1 MAAIASEKI
10 IELCKLWLNEKED
23 VCSKEAGCHS
33 VLGEYLYEMQR
44 DKFDQYLE
52 KFIYLLGKEGVIE
65 EHQIDDNNTE
75 WHMAECARDYY
86 NLLRYVH

>member
-1 MAAIASEKI
+1 MAAIADEKI

-23 VCSKEAGCHS
+23 VCSKEADCQS
-33 VLGEYLYEMQR
+33 VLGDYLYEMQR

-52 KFIYLLGKEGVIE
+52 KFIYLLGKEGIIE

-86 NLLRYVH
+86 SLLRYVK